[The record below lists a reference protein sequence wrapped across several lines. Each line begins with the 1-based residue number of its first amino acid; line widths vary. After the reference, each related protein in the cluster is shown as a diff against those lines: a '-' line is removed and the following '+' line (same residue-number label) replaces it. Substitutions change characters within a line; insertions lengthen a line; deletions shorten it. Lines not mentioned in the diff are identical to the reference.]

1 MNKFL
6 CFISSFFLL
15 LSISFNSLSDN
26 QLDNFNNKFAKY
38 KSDPKVRSAKAMVVN
53 QNNGKVIYQKNAYSE
68 ASIASLT
75 KLMTAMV
82 ILDSKIDLKKKIKIT
97 KHDIDRLK
105 GTGSRIPIGTLVT
118 GYDLLKISLM
128 SSDNRAASALS
139 RAYPSGKK
147 GFIKAMNI
155 KALKL
160 GMHNS
165 KFADPTGLNKR
176 NKSTA
181 RDLVRM
187 VEAAYQYPEIRK
199 ITTTSQETF
208 RIGKRKNE
216 IGFVNTNR
224 LVRKGT
230 WDIGLSKTG
239 FTRDAGRCLVMQAM
253 ISNEPVIMIF
263 LNSYGTLTRFADAQR
278 VKKWIKKESIINKI
292 SQISVN

>member
-1 MNKFL
+1 MNKF
-6 CFISSFFLL
+6 FGFLASAIIL
-15 LSISFNSLSDN
+15 LSLSFNSFSDN
-26 QLDNFNNKFAKY
+26 QLNHLSSKFAKY

-53 QNNGKVIYQKNAYSE
+53 QSNGKVIYQKNAYSE
-68 ASIASLT
+68 SSIASLT

-82 ILDSKIDLKKKIKIT
+82 ILDSKVDLSKKIKIT
-97 KHDIDRLK
+97 KQDIDRLK
-105 GTGSRIPIGTLVT
+105 GTGSRIPIGASMT

-165 KFADPTGLNKR
+165 KFADPTGLNKK

-181 RDLVRM
+181 RDLVRL
-187 VEAAYQYPEIRK
+187 VEAAYQYPTIRK
-199 ITTTSQETF
+199 MTTTSKEAF
-208 RIGKRKNE
+208 KIGKRKNK

-230 WDIGLSKTG
+230 WEIGLSKTG
-239 FTRDAGRCLVMQAM
+239 FTRDAGRCLVMQAT
-253 ISNEPVIMIF
+253 INNEPVIMIF

-278 VKKWIKKESIINKI
+278 VKKWIKKESIMNKV
-292 SQISVN
+292 SQLKN

>member
-15 LSISFNSLSDN
+15 LSISFNSFSDN
-26 QLDNFNNKFAKY
+26 QLDNFNSKFAKY
-38 KSDPKVRSAKAMVVN
+38 KSDPKVMSAKAMVVN

-82 ILDSKIDLKKKIKIT
+82 ILDSKIDLKKKVKIT

-105 GTGSRIPIGTLVT
+105 GTGSRIPIGTLVN

-239 FTRDAGRCLVMQAM
+239 FTRDAGRCLVMQAV

-278 VKKWIKKESIINKI
+278 VKKWIKKESIMNKI
-292 SQISVN
+292 SQISAN